1 MPLYKNVISRFL
13 LCGVADMISQY
24 IEDKTLHPSR
34 TLSFATYGGVSAPIL
49 FYSFRYL
56 SPRFSPLQASFI
68 QELIIWPVTCLP
80 IYFLM
85 YNISSSPSS
94 PPNHILEKTKEDLII
109 KGPKTIIYSAG
120 LWIPI
125 GYAQYKYCP
134 PWSQTY
140 MRTVLAT
147 IYYIGLSY
155 ITHDSHIKE
164 SS

>member
-1 MPLYKNVISRFL
+1 MT
-13 LCGVADMISQY
+13 SQY

-56 SPRFSPLQASFI
+56 SPRFSPLQASCI

-85 YNISSSPSS
+85 YNISSSPSYTSSPSSPSS

-140 MRTVLAT
+140 VRTVLAT